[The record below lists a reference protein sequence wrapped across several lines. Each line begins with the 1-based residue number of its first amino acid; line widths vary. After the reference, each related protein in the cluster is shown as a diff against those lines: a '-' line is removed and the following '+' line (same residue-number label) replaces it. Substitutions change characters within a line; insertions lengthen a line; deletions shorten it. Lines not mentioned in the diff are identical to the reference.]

1 MKGLPWPP
9 VVKTPVLP
17 LLGEMGSN
25 TGDRTEISRAR
36 RWGQKTKKIKNLN
49 GSLSGFS
56 YITEISLT

>member
-1 MKGLPWPP
+1 MKGRPWPP

-17 LLGEMGSN
+17 LWGDMGSN
-25 TGDRTEISRAR
+25 TSNRTEISRAR
-36 RWGQKTKKIKNLN
+36 RRGQKTKKIQNLN